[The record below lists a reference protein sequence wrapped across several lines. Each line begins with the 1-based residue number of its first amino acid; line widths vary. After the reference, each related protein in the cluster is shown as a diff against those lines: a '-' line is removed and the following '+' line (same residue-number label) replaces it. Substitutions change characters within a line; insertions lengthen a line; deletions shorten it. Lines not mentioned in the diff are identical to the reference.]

1 MELKD
6 RIAAII
12 QEKNL
17 KQRELASIIGVSES
31 YISALLS
38 GRNKK
43 VSLSVASLIEEKLD
57 YSVNWLLTGEGE
69 KLKLGKSDHD
79 CSDARS
85 RLIREIETLPLR
97 DVNAI
102 LAFLHTMQAL
112 NQKTDE

>member
-6 RIAAII
+6 RITLILR
-12 QEKNL
+12 EKHL
-17 KQRELASIIGVSES
+17 KQKELAHIMGVTES
-31 YISALLS
+31 YVSALLS
-38 GRNKK
+38 GRNKNL
-43 VSLSVASLIEEKLD
+43 SQSVARLIEEKLD
-57 YSVNWLLTGEGE
+57 YSADWLLTGEGE

-79 CSDARS
+79 CADVRS